1 MIEIAV
7 KHQTLSN
14 LKGFC
19 PKEHRKNQRKCPTF
33 LLKEFEKNL
42 FFVCG
47 EEFWNSV
54 SFNLLH
60 TYYYFIY
67 LPGWDLIWTHS
78 HWILFR
84 HSNQL
89 SYQAMKLILRA
100 NFVQPLQFHCLFS
113 ASFAIS
119 FCLEFHRPLPNL
131 WTRYSLFQVNKYKKT
146 QLLLAL
152 DFSLNLLRKNTA
164 STVPFPGTN
173 P

>member
-14 LKGFC
+14 LEGFC

-42 FFVCG
+42 FFVCD

-67 LPGWDLIWTHS
+67 LSGWDLIWTHN

-89 SYQAMKLILRA
+89 SGHETHTQEPTLYSHS
-100 NFVQPLQFHCLFS
+100 NFIVCSVSVLTS
-113 ASFAIS
+113 AFALNSTDHYPICGPDIACS
-119 FCLEFHRPLPNL
+119 RSTNIKKPNYCWL
-131 WTRYSLFQVNKYKKT
+131 WIFL
-146 QLLLAL
+146 
-152 DFSLNLLRKNTA
+152 
-164 STVPFPGTN
+164 
-173 P
+173 